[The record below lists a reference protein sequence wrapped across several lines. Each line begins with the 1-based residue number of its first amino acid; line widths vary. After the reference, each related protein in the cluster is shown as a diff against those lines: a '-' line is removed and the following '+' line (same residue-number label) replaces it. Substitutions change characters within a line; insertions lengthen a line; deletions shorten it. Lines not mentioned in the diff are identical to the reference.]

1 MSQLGPEIRKII
13 QEYKEH
19 SLAQIDR
26 AVEETTKD
34 SKDIVKAKANVED
47 RNTRRKGKYKR
58 SITYKIERE
67 LAHTHGVIYASGHE
81 YSLTHLLENGHNL
94 WNSPRRTRAFEHW
107 KDGETNAI
115 KELPSLIEKYLK
127 G

>member
-1 MSQLGPEIRKII
+1 MI

-47 RNTRRKGKYKR
+47 RNTRRNGKYKR

-67 LAHTHGVIYASGHE
+67 LAHTRGVIYASGHE